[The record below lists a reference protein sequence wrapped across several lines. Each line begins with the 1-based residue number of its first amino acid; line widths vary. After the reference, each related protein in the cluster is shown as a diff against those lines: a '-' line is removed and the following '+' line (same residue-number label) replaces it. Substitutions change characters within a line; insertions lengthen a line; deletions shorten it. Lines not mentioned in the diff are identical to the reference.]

1 VFSDK
6 PLENEAVF
14 EIRIDKMDTKWTG
27 SLSIGVTSH
36 VPPTHAPAEVGE
48 LRNNTVFL
56 SGSSVFKDG
65 VKVRGCS
72 VFLDRLQVCGNRQIG
87 LTIAYDLVLP
97 PPFYLFL
104 LLHVHTISTFSEMY
118 TTTCPSDLFIP

>member
-1 VFSDK
+1 MFTDK

-14 EIRIDKMDTKWTG
+14 EIRIDQMDAKWTG

-36 VPPTHAPAEVGE
+36 VPPTQAPAQVGE

-72 VFLDRLQVCGNRQIG
+72 VSLDRLQVCDDDC
-87 LTIAYDLVLP
+87 L
-97 PPFYLFL
+97 
-104 LLHVHTISTFSEMY
+104 
-118 TTTCPSDLFIP
+118 